1 MNLPL
6 RVTEERISN
15 CCFFS
20 ERKSTLYS
28 ARRQKIAFY
37 FSDEPEDKEIMCF
50 LWKHCQA
57 MLFVGLDFP
66 TTFLKGLFANS
77 HVIWLLGSSGNILDI
92 GKIQHSASW
101 FTLQQRQKTCPLP
114 VNLLLL
120 SLHQS
125 KVCFTFEVID
135 TCIFKSMDVSLSA
148 WKRISTQD
156 LQVLVLFKKI

>member
-15 CCFFS
+15 SCFFR

-28 ARRQKIAFY
+28 ARQKIALY

-77 HVIWLLGSSGNILDI
+77 HVLWLLGSSGNTLDI
-92 GKIQHSASW
+92 GKIQHPASW
-101 FTLQQRQKTCPLP
+101 FTLQQRQKTRPLP
-114 VNLLLL
+114 ENLLFL

-125 KVCFTFEVID
+125 KACFTFEFID
-135 TCIFKSMDVSLSA
+135 TCTFKSIDVSLSA
-148 WKRISTQD
+148 WKRISTRD
-156 LQVLVLFKKI
+156 LQVLVLFI